1 MTTDEMDYEGLD
13 ENEDDNEDEQE
24 LPVVKDATMANTLH
38 GDFPMQKERASMQL
52 GEIIESGLN

>member
-38 GDFPMQKERASMQL
+38 GDFPM
-52 GEIIESGLN
+52 

>member
-1 MTTDEMDYEGLD
+1 MTTDEMDDEALD

-24 LPVVKDATMANTLH
+24 LAVVKDPVMTNTLH
-38 GDFPMQKERASMQL
+38 GDFPMTKERASMQL